1 MRRINS
7 KNLYRVLDAN
17 FNRTKEALR
26 VCEDVS
32 RFILD
37 DTQLT
42 RQLKTIRHQVTELT
56 VKFNLGTLIGARD
69 IDGDVGKATSRQE
82 LKRKK
87 ISDIFY
93 ANLQRSKESIRVLEE
108 FAKLS
113 GGQLAIKFKRLRY
126 QLYALEKKAPSQF

>member
-7 KNLYRVLDAN
+7 QNLYRVLDAN

-32 RFILD
+32 RFVLD
-37 DTQLT
+37 DAQLT
-42 RQLKTIRHQVTELT
+42 RQFKTIRHQMTELIGEFGL
-56 VKFNLGTLIGARD
+56 KTLISARN
-69 IDGDVGKATSRQE
+69 IDGDVGKTTSQQE
-82 LKRKK
+82 LKRKQA
-87 ISDIFY
+87 SDIFY
-93 ANLQRSKESIRVLEE
+93 ANLQRAKESIRVLEE

-126 QLYALEKKAPSQF
+126 QLYALEKKAPSKF